1 MTRVVI
7 VGSLNSDIVVTAPRH
22 PSPGETIL
30 GETVATFAGGK
41 GANQAVAAA
50 RAGGTVSMVG
60 RVGADAAGTALTGG
74 LRAEGIDVDHVGI
87 CQHDPSGTALI
98 VVATDSGENTI
109 VVVAGANAKLRPVHV
124 QDAFAGRGAHN
135 GGVLLAQL
143 EVPLPSVLRALEL
156 GRDRKMTTILNAAPA
171 TAGLGSLLPLVD
183 LLVVN
188 EHELGVASGV
198 EGMDAGVAKLLG
210 LVPAVIV
217 TLGSDGA
224 LVTDRGGTDRIAA
237 HAVEPVDTTG
247 AGDAFCGVLAAAIAA
262 GLDLRAAARRANAA
276 GALATTKAGAQPS
289 APTADSIDRLLG
301 EGA

>member
-60 RVGADAAGTALTGG
+60 RVGADAAGTALTSG

-124 QDAFAGRGAHN
+124 QDAFAGSGAHN

-188 EHELGVASGV
+188 EHELRVASGV
-198 EGMDAGVAKLLG
+198 DRMDAGVAKLLG

-224 LVTDRGGTDRIAA
+224 LVADRGGTDRIAA

-289 APTADSIDRLLG
+289 APTAESINRLLG
-301 EGA
+301 EGT